1 MNLKDAIRNKDG
13 IIDYTGLLR
22 SSNTK
27 VDTIDAVDMHALIQ
41 QLQKDRKTYKL
52 KSVSKRNLKVHR

>member
-1 MNLKDAIRNKDG
+1 MRW
-13 IIDYTGLLR
+13 LLQSVFDR
-22 SSNTK
+22 DPK

-52 KSVSKRNLKVHR
+52 KSVSRRNLKVHI